1 MINVKNIQ
9 SLTDFKR
16 NSVEYVKDLKKTKA
30 PLVLTVNGKAEIV
43 VLDADSFQEILDKIE
58 YAENLKAIKEG
69 IESFERGEGQ
79 SAREAL
85 AELGKKY
92 GIQS

>member
-1 MINVKNIQ
+1 MISIKNIQ

-16 NSVEYVKDLKKTKA
+16 NSAEYVKDLKKTKS

-43 VLDADSFQEILDKIE
+43 VLDADAFQEILNKIE
-58 YAENLKAIKEG
+58 YTENVKAIKEG
-69 IESFERGEGQ
+69 IESFERGEGKP
-79 SAREAL
+79 AREAL

-92 GIQS
+92 GI